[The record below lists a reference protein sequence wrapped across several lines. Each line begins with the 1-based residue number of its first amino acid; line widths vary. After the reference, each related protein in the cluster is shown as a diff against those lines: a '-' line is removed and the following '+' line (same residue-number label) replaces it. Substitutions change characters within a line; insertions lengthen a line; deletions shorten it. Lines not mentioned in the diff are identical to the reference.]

1 MEEKI
6 LKKTYI
12 LDTNILLSDPRAI
25 FGFDDNHVV
34 ITQTTLQELDS
45 KKNAMGELGY
55 NAREAI
61 RTIESLRKD
70 ADNNDVT
77 NETKLETGGTFQV
90 VPDDTEYLP
99 STFSKERPDNR
110 IIGTALYLQKL
121 KKSIVVLVTNDVS
134 MRINA
139 SAAHF
144 NDVEEYRNDHVPK
157 DSENYTGIYTY
168 DCDTKSGKELIQALE
183 SNFINGLS
191 IEDVSIIGGIDFT
204 GHEFHENEFAVFK
217 CEQRDVVTIY
227 RHGSLYIVNLKNK
240 VFGVQP
246 KNVHQIAALHALS
259 APVQDIPLVIL
270 KGSAGCVDADTEFFN
285 GKEWKRIADWNKD
298 DQVLQFDTNTEQA
311 SLVTPNAYIK
321 LPCDKMYHFE
331 TKYGIDQ
338 TLSPEHRVIYY
349 NRATK
354 HEGFNGPYEI
364 SAQEMIDKMNESSF
378 HGKFRT
384 TFGYSGPGIDLSD
397 IEIKLMCAVIC
408 DGTFNKNNP
417 NSKRCTLNLKRLRKI
432 EEARNL
438 LNESGLEYKETDM
451 ENGYVRFM
459 FNAPRREKEFSSYW
473 YNCTQ
478 HQLQIVCKNIL
489 RWDGSTTRRKTF
501 SQANKTTIDFVQFAF
516 ASCGYRTAVSK
527 CREKGEIKITNGKE
541 YERKH
546 DLYNLSITTRSYVGV
561 TSGKARS
568 YRKTVVKEIVPVDGY
583 KYCFNVSSHA
593 LVLRRN
599 GKIFVTGNCAKTFL
613 SLAAGLDTTFN
624 SMYHKV
630 LISRN
635 NVMADAEFGFLP
647 GSINEKMT
655 PLLAPF
661 YDNLENL
668 YRNYEPN
675 ESDEEINGEIDDLFE
690 SKKIDICPL
699 AYMRGR
705 SITHSY
711 LIVDEVQNATRS
723 QIRDIITRAGE
734 GTKIVLCGDPGQVDA
749 HNLDRYNNGLV
760 FAAQRFID
768 SPLCAQI
775 TFTSETCVRSEL
787 AKEASDLLQ
796 F

>member
-1 MEEKI
+1 MKKI
-6 LKKTYI
+6 YI

-121 KKSIVVLVTNDVS
+121 KKSVVVLVTNDVS

-183 SNFINGLS
+183 SNFLNGLS

-227 RHGSLYIVNLKNK
+227 RHGSLYIVNLKDK

-270 KGSAGCVDADTEFFN
+270 KGA
-285 GKEWKRIADWNKD
+285 
-298 DQVLQFDTNTEQA
+298 
-311 SLVTPNAYIK
+311 
-321 LPCDKMYHFE
+321 
-331 TKYGIDQ
+331 
-338 TLSPEHRVIYY
+338 
-349 NRATK
+349 
-354 HEGFNGPYEI
+354 
-364 SAQEMIDKMNESSF
+364 
-378 HGKFRT
+378 
-384 TFGYSGPGIDLSD
+384 PGS
-397 IEIKLMCAVIC
+397 
-408 DGTFNKNNP
+408 
-417 NSKRCTLNLKRLRKI
+417 
-432 EEARNL
+432 
-438 LNESGLEYKETDM
+438 
-451 ENGYVRFM
+451 
-459 FNAPRREKEFSSYW
+459 
-473 YNCTQ
+473 
-478 HQLQIVCKNIL
+478 
-489 RWDGSTTRRKTF
+489 
-501 SQANKTTIDFVQFAF
+501 
-516 ASCGYRTAVSK
+516 
-527 CREKGEIKITNGKE
+527 
-541 YERKH
+541 
-546 DLYNLSITTRSYVGV
+546 
-561 TSGKARS
+561 
-568 YRKTVVKEIVPVDGY
+568 
-583 KYCFNVSSHA
+583 
-593 LVLRRN
+593 
-599 GKIFVTGNCAKTFL
+599 AKTFL

-775 TFTSETCVRSEL
+775 TFTSDTCVRSEL
-787 AKEASDLLQ
+787 AKEASNLLQ

>member
-1 MEEKI
+1 
-6 LKKTYI
+6 
-12 LDTNILLSDPRAI
+12 
-25 FGFDDNHVV
+25 
-34 ITQTTLQELDS
+34 
-45 KKNAMGELGY
+45 
-55 NAREAI
+55 
-61 RTIESLRKD
+61 
-70 ADNNDVT
+70 
-77 NETKLETGGTFQV
+77 
-90 VPDDTEYLP
+90 
-99 STFSKERPDNR
+99 
-110 IIGTALYLQKL
+110 
-121 KKSIVVLVTNDVS
+121 

-168 DCDTKSGKELIQALE
+168 DCDTKSGKELVQALE
-183 SNFINGLS
+183 SNFLNGLS

-217 CEQRDVVTIY
+217 CEQRYVVTIY
-227 RHGSLYIVNLKNK
+227 RHGNLYIINPKDK

-270 KGSAGCVDADTEFFN
+270 KGSAGC
-285 GKEWKRIADWNKD
+285 
-298 DQVLQFDTNTEQA
+298 
-311 SLVTPNAYIK
+311 
-321 LPCDKMYHFE
+321 
-331 TKYGIDQ
+331 
-338 TLSPEHRVIYY
+338 
-349 NRATK
+349 
-354 HEGFNGPYEI
+354 
-364 SAQEMIDKMNESSF
+364 
-378 HGKFRT
+378 
-384 TFGYSGPGIDLSD
+384 
-397 IEIKLMCAVIC
+397 
-408 DGTFNKNNP
+408 
-417 NSKRCTLNLKRLRKI
+417 
-432 EEARNL
+432 
-438 LNESGLEYKETDM
+438 
-451 ENGYVRFM
+451 
-459 FNAPRREKEFSSYW
+459 
-473 YNCTQ
+473 
-478 HQLQIVCKNIL
+478 
-489 RWDGSTTRRKTF
+489 
-501 SQANKTTIDFVQFAF
+501 
-516 ASCGYRTAVSK
+516 
-527 CREKGEIKITNGKE
+527 
-541 YERKH
+541 
-546 DLYNLSITTRSYVGV
+546 
-561 TSGKARS
+561 
-568 YRKTVVKEIVPVDGY
+568 
-583 KYCFNVSSHA
+583 
-593 LVLRRN
+593 
-599 GKIFVTGNCAKTFL
+599 AKTYL

-668 YRNYEPN
+668 YRNYEPK

-775 TFTSETCVRSEL
+775 TFTSDTCVRSEL
-787 AKEASDLLQ
+787 AKEASNLLQ